1 MTADIKFFKKI
12 YNAHI
17 VEDKVSALRGYALFE
32 AGEIKN
38 DKFIKSADTPSM
50 VMISP
55 EKQNLKLSFVD
66 PDLRL
71 YEGRDES
78 QYDENGN
85 MKEVSIYSR
94 REWNGNES
102 IPHTSTLVLKG
113 KYKLSEENKNVSVEV
128 KGNETILKITTTYG
142 MPVEVVLKKIK

>member
-1 MTADIKFFKKI
+1 MKKEQKQFKKDSGYKVLQKD

-38 DKFIKSADTPSM
+38 DKIIKSVDTPSM
-50 VMISP
+50 VMAAP
-55 EKQNLKLSFVD
+55 EKENLKLSFVD

-85 MKEVSIYSR
+85 MKQVSIYSR

-102 IPHTSTLVLKG
+102 ISSYFNFGFKR
-113 KYKLSEENKNVSVEV
+113 
-128 KGNETILKITTTYG
+128 
-142 MPVEVVLKKIK
+142 